1 MEGQRQVAAGGAV
14 IGIEITIRGAVM
26 NRIVYFAVFV
36 ASSIALGVALLFF
49 CAAVNVPE
57 RLTLAIVLLVLGG
70 AGVGWSG
77 LEYGKWLR
85 RQPKALAARIT
96 ELADQ
101 NSGEISLAQVM
112 SALKVQGEEA
122 MAAMNDLQQKG
133 QCHIEPRKETMMFVF
148 PGLKERKMVR
158 KCVYCGSTFPV
169 RDPLQK
175 CPSCGGNLE
184 LVEKT

>member
-1 MEGQRQVAAGGAV
+1 
-14 IGIEITIRGAVM
+14 M

-36 ASSIALGVALLFF
+36 VSCVALGLALLFF

-57 RLTLAIVLLVLGG
+57 RLALATILLVVGG

-77 LEYGKWLR
+77 LSYSRWLS
-85 RQPKALAARIT
+85 RQPGALGVRITALAD
-96 ELADQ
+96 E

-112 SALKVQGEEA
+112 SALKVPGDAA

-133 QCHIEPRKETMMFVF
+133 QGHMEPRKETMMFVF

-184 LVEKT
+184 VVEKM

>member
-1 MEGQRQVAAGGAV
+1 
-14 IGIEITIRGAVM
+14 M

-36 ASSIALGVALLFF
+36 VSSFVLGLALLFL
-49 CAAVNVPE
+49 CAAVSVPE
-57 RLTLAIVLLVLGG
+57 RWPLAIALVVVGG

-77 LEYGKWLR
+77 LEHGKWLR
-85 RQPKALAARIT
+85 RQPGALAARIT
-96 ELADQ
+96 ALAEQ

-112 SALKVQGEEA
+112 SALKVRGEEA

-133 QCHIEPRKETMMFVF
+133 QCHMEPRKETMMFVF

-158 KCVYCGSTFPV
+158 KCVYCCSTFPV